1 MINHMVKKISAMGRV
16 LRVALFIARKNI
28 QRGSLAVKAV
38 TVVILLLTFLNLV
51 VVGGLLN
58 GIIADI
64 SVKIKNSLFSDVV
77 IQPLKENQ
85 YVKSPMEVIDQ
96 LENNPDVG
104 GYSERLLTAAILE
117 SGYKEVSGGKIPS
130 RVGASIAG
138 VSVDHENETTNISE
152 KVIAGRFLTE
162 ADWNVIV
169 LGSSLVEGYA
179 KQGASGGDT
188 TLGHVLVGEKVRV
201 RFSNGVMREFTV
213 VGIAHTKSSVVDQR
227 VYMQY
232 KELRQILNL
241 PGNNYSEIAVTANA
255 PATGEYLAEYLKA
268 SKENQENEVKT
279 LNEAIPSGVADVKT
293 AFTLIGNMVAIIAVL
308 VGIVTVFVIIFVNAS
323 SRRRYLGILKAQ
335 GISPSALILSY
346 VLQTLFYTIIGVVL
360 GAAILFLFLEGYFQK
375 YPLSLPMADGTL
387 LLDPSYLSIRVAV
400 LFISTLVSAFIPA
413 WFIIRQNTLNAILG
427 R

>member
-1 MINHMVKKISAMGRV
+1 MIKKLFIIGRV
-16 LRVALFIARKNI
+16 VRVAFFIASKNI

-38 TVVILLLTFLNLV
+38 TVAILLLTFLNLV

-58 GIIADI
+58 GITADI

-85 YVKSPMEVIDQ
+85 YIKNPTEVIDQ
-96 LENNPDVG
+96 LENNPDVE

-162 ADWNVIV
+162 TDWNVIV

-179 KQGASGGDT
+179 KQGAGGGDT
-188 TLGHVLVGEKVRV
+188 TLGHVLVGEKVRA

-213 VGIAHTKSSVVDQR
+213 VGITHTKSSVVDQR
-227 VYMQY
+227 AHMQY

-241 PGNNYSEIAVTANA
+241 PGNNYSEIAVTVSA
-255 PATGEYLAEYLKA
+255 PATGAYLAEHLKA
-268 SKENQENEVKT
+268 SKENRENEVKT
-279 LNEAIPSGVADVKT
+279 LNEAIPSGIADVKT
-293 AFTLIGNMVAIIAVL
+293 AFTLIGNMVAVIAVL

-335 GISPSALILSY
+335 GISPAALILSY
-346 VLQTLFYTIIGVVL
+346 VLQTLFYTVIGVIL

-375 YPLSLPMADGTL
+375 YPLSLPMADGSL
-387 LLDPSYLSIRVAV
+387 LLDPTYLSVRVAI
-400 LFISTLVSAFIPA
+400 LFVSTLVSAFIPA